1 VAQIHHRQPG
11 CRKPVDGTCI
21 AAVIE
26 ASGKPFPKG
35 ESTVAFMDWKAE
47 YSVENA
53 LIDKQ
58 HQALFDLV
66 NEVADK
72 VKTGNMPEIKAV
84 VNRLATYTI
93 EHFRDEETIMKKA
106 GYKSLADHQMI
117 HTELIR
123 QVQEIQQ
130 KLENK
135 QPVSMI
141 VIIRFLSD
149 WLKTH
154 ILKDDM
160 AYKSSIK
167 GIR

>member
-1 VAQIHHRQPG
+1 MAY
-11 CRKPVDGTCI
+11 
-21 AAVIE
+21 
-26 ASGKPFPKG
+26 
-35 ESTVAFMDWKAE
+35 MDWKVE
-47 YSVENA
+47 YSVENPV
-53 LIDKQ
+53 IDKQ
-58 HQALFDLV
+58 HLALFGLV

-72 VKTGNMPEIKAV
+72 VKTGNMPEIKDV
-84 VNRLATYTI
+84 VNRLAAYTV
-93 EHFRDEETIMKKA
+93 EHFKDEESIMKKA
-106 GYKSLADHQMI
+106 RYASLEDHQLV
-117 HTELIR
+117 HAELIR

-130 KLENK
+130 KLEKN

>member
-1 VAQIHHRQPG
+1 MAY
-11 CRKPVDGTCI
+11 
-21 AAVIE
+21 
-26 ASGKPFPKG
+26 
-35 ESTVAFMDWKAE
+35 MDWKVE

-72 VKTGNMPEIKAV
+72 VKTGNMPAIKDV
-84 VNRLATYTI
+84 VDRLAAYTV
-93 EHFRDEETIMKKA
+93 EHFKDEENILKKA
-106 GYKSLADHQMI
+106 GYPSLEDHKMV

-123 QVQEIQQ
+123 QVQEIQE
-130 KLENK
+130 KLEKK
-135 QPVSMI
+135 QPVSMM